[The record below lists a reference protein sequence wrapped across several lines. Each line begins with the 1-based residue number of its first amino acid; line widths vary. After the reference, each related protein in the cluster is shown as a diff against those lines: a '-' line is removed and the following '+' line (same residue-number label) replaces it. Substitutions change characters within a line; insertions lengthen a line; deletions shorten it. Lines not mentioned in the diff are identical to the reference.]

1 MLTLLPFGPM
11 ISQTM
16 PYTQFPSLRNTNAKS
31 SGRSVDAYSA
41 PASRVVGIFMCR
53 RFLGDWP
60 NEYPG
65 KIDGLLGADVGEDD
79 READVRCVPP
89 GCEMDEPLLPLVPRI
104 SSQCTSAN
112 GKGGNIRGFVV
123 VSTFLRAV
131 FVVGL
136 SSASNIKTECLFLH
150 DTCGPPTET
159 LRVLTN
165 DEFDLAFD
173 SCKLPVLRILP
184 VLRVLPNDDSGLAD
198 SCKLIAK

>member
-1 MLTLLPFGPM
+1 MSLLPFGPM

-79 READVRCVPP
+79 REAEVRCVPP

-104 SSQCTSAN
+104 SSQCPPSAN
-112 GKGGNIRGFVV
+112 GMGGRT
-123 VSTFLRAV
+123 S
-131 FVVGL
+131 VGL

-184 VLRVLPNDDSGLAD
+184 VLRALPNDDSGLAD
-198 SCKLIAK
+198 SCKLLIAK